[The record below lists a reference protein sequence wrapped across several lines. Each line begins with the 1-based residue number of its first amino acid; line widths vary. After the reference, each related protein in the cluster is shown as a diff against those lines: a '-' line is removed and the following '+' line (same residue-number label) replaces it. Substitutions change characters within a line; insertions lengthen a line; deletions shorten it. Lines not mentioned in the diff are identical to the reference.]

1 MIKDNHEKPIMDDSI
16 LDTFE
21 PQYENKELELT
32 RNKLND
38 KIKELDQSNKQLIL
52 SNEKLEQANQIINK
66 KADDLKASSKV
77 QSRFL
82 AMMSHEIR
90 TPLNAIMGSA
100 RLLKDAESPEENR
113 QYTEIIEISGNLL
126 LGIINNVLD
135 YSQIE
140 AGMLNLLSS
149 NFRLS
154 DIVGNLK
161 EILKKS
167 AESKD
172 LEFKLQ
178 TDSDLGID
186 IVGDDIR
193 LQQIILNLGN
203 NAIKYTQSGSIVLK
217 IETQDITGDKVK
229 CKFSIIDT
237 GIGISEENINHL
249 FKPFSQI
256 NTESNKGI
264 EGTGLGLSI
273 VKNTVELM
281 GGKVEVESI
290 QDVGSTFWVELTFQK
305 QKMKKFNRR
314 KSLARRKQYDLIK
327 SNLKI
332 LVADDYKFSFIIL
345 EKILKKQNIT
355 SIDFALN
362 GRDAVKLVKK
372 NKYDVIFM
380 DCLMPIMNGFE
391 ATVEIR
397 KLEKS
402 NEHTD
407 IIAISADIMT
417 ENKKACINAGMDYFI
432 VKPYSPKIIDDGL
445 RKIIVKKLT
454 D

>member
-1 MIKDNHEKPIMDDSI
+1 MIKDNHEKPIVDDNI

-305 QKMKKFNRR
+305 QKIKKEERR
-314 KSLARRKQYDLIK
+314 ISDFQRNKYVSIK
-327 SNLKI
+327 NKLKI
-332 LVADDYKFSFIIL
+332 LIADDFKFSCVIL
-345 EKILKKQNIT
+345 EKILKKSGIT
-355 SIDFALN
+355 LIDIADNGLKAVALS
-362 GRDAVKLVKK
+362 KK
-372 NKYDVIFM
+372 NNYDIIFM
-380 DCLMPIMNGFE
+380 DYLMPGLNGFE
-391 ATVEIR
+391 ATAAIR
-397 KLEKS
+397 KFKK
-402 NEHTD
+402 NKKYTH
-407 IIAISADIMT
+407 IIALSADVML
-417 ENKKACINAGMDYFI
+417 ESKKACINAGIDYFM
-432 VKPYSPKIIDDGL
+432 VKPFSPDIINNVI
-445 RKIIVKKLT
+445 REIIHKNVQ
-454 D
+454 